1 MAEISQ
7 AGNDEGRPCLLCGS
21 PEEPTVEH
29 IIPQALWR
37 RFGLDPDH
45 DDLARFRTDLCLTHN
60 QATSVL
66 HQRSEMMDLI
76 ETGSPVTKKTLQH
89 LGDWIVWITLLLSLA
104 RGRGVLGV
112 EASRRLLLRRFDTH
126 HAGTPKGVRVYAAL
140 VDDSV
145 EPMDSEGTPYV
156 LALKGDSR
164 VLLNENGVPIGFSLR
179 EGPINA
185 SESIRLGGVVM
196 LVVGSS
202 YSSGDDHD
210 QRLDQAVA
218 RVGLKRIFPPEKTL
232 PKMEPTPIRM
242 AAISEL
248 FTVILHGADDSLMPE
263 ALRAFAS
270 RGEEP
275 RDVAD

>member
-1 MAEISQ
+1 
-7 AGNDEGRPCLLCGS
+7 
-21 PEEPTVEH
+21 
-29 IIPQALWR
+29 
-37 RFGLDPDH
+37 
-45 DDLARFRTDLCLTHN
+45 
-60 QATSVL
+60 
-66 HQRSEMMDLI
+66 MDLI

-185 SESIRLGGVVM
+185 SESIRLGRVVM
-196 LVVGSS
+196 LVGSS

-210 QRLDQAVA
+210 RRLDQAVA